1 MYTFYWAIV
10 PPGVILAGIQ
20 RNIQRLRMMRRI
32 LINGIYTH
40 AVPRGVTHNCTDF
53 AFNEH
58 SNIIP
63 CHISTSLKAAADWA
77 SRISG
82 ITFRPHQYLD
92 IQRTIQ
98 TQVHPFEAGFKLI
111 GETWEELA
119 FMVIMRSERLPNYK
133 KNNPLPQ
140 FEEGEREAMAK
151 PLLERAG
158 VTDYVFRT
166 VHMGI

>member
-1 MYTFYWAIV
+1 MASSTKHFRWGGY
-10 PPGVILAGIQ
+10 VI
-20 RNIQRLRMMRRI
+20 
-32 LINGIYTH
+32 
-40 AVPRGVTHNCTDF
+40 
-53 AFNEH
+53 
-58 SNIIP
+58 
-63 CHISTSLKAAADWA
+63 SLEAAADWA

-82 ITFRPHQYLD
+82 ITFRPRQYLV

-98 TQVHPFEAGFKLI
+98 TQVHPFKAGFKLI

-133 KNNPLPQ
+133 KNDPLPQ

-151 PLLERAG
+151 QLLERAG